1 MVTASAADKGGKGEE
16 TKTVTVAT
24 VEENKQMA
32 AITKANKLPND
43 PCNEVSWQEKLDATL
58 ANGNLKQELEEAY
71 KFLGGKL
78 PKKAA
83 GATCPVRTP
92 RVVREAVKGGQT
104 APASDAK
111 QELPC
116 SCGLFPLLKRQGRR
130 SMDARNRTWTGHTHA
145 KAAFCAK
152 PRCC

>member
-1 MVTASAADKGGKGEE
+1 MTASATDKGGKVEE
-16 TKTVTVAT
+16 NKTVST

-32 AITKANKLPND
+32 AIAKANKLPNS
-43 PCNEVSWQEKLDATL
+43 PCEGVSWQENLDA
-58 ANGNLKQELEEAY
+58 AIAKGHLKKELEEAY
-71 KFLGGKL
+71 KFLGEQL

-83 GATCPVRTP
+83 GATCPVRSP